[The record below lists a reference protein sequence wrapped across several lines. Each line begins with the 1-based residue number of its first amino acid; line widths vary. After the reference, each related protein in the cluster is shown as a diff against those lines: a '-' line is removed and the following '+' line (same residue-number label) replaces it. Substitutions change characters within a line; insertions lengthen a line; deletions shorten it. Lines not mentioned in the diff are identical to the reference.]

1 MYLGY
6 DEHGN
11 IVTKDPS
18 GERGESIRP
27 LLGSKEL
34 THEEYMGALKKAQKA
49 KQKAMQRAAENQ
61 AAIIEKAKR
70 DIEKRNAAIKAAQ
83 KSAEYLKKMKFAK
96 SGRMYSGL
104 GGVMGNGL
112 LPHHVSGEELA
123 NTFRSNYGLSG
134 ADFGRGQMGL
144 SFTTDKTKKI
154 ILDTYQ
160 ELLRI
165 EKGLK
170 DMTDALSIL
179 EKSGKKTTPT
189 YVNLKK
195 LYDIAYKRYQNTPLT
210 YEGKKYGSRRQAA
223 IDLGMKLR
231 DGVAKKD
238 PQGAKNLALMFAA
251 PLVYEQQVKAG
262 QIKAFSGYGF
272 GSEFDDEGMGFIPL
286 LGLAAWQVAA
296 AVLGTAAVSGAAY
309 AVISKDKV
317 LDDALSD
324 SKNLIAQALKEG
336 KTELASQLIK
346 REEALL
352 KQKEK
357 QSEGIVEKTEKLVG
371 VAGAGTKIA
380 AGIVALIVFWKIG
393 LPLLQAQMAKK
404 SQSNQ
409 KAEPAQ
415 LALAGA

>member
-18 GERGESIRP
+18 GERGECVRP
-27 LLGSKEL
+27 LLGSGQM
-34 THEEYMGALKKAQKA
+34 TQEEYLGSLKKIKKL
-49 KQKAMQRAAENQ
+49 KQKAAEEAARRQAAEV
-61 AAIIEKAKR
+61 EKAHR
-70 DIEKRNAAIKAAQ
+70 AIEQRNKAIAAAQ

-112 LPHHVSGEELA
+112 TPHHVSGEEIA

-144 SFTTDKTKKI
+144 SFTTDSTKKI

-160 ELLRI
+160 ELLRV

-179 EKSGKKTTPT
+179 EKAGKKSTPT

-195 LYDIAYKRYQNTPLT
+195 LYDIAYNRYQNTPVT

-223 IDLGMKLR
+223 IELGMKLR
-231 DGVAKKD
+231 DAVAKKD
-238 PQGAKNLALMFAA
+238 SEGAKNLSLMFAA

-272 GSEFDDEGMGFIPL
+272 GSEFDDDGMGFIPL

-309 AVISKDKV
+309 AVLSKDKV

-336 KTELASQLIK
+336 KTELATQLIK
-346 REEALL
+346 REETLL

-371 VAGAGTKIA
+371 VAGTGTKIA

-393 LPLLQAQMAKK
+393 LPLLQAKTAAKV
-404 SQSNQ
+404 
-409 KAEPAQ
+409 AA
-415 LALAGA
+415 